1 MGSGASTNNKTA
13 VRPKPSETN
22 GPSSSNSGIEND
34 DKAAR
39 INGADTENQKEENEK
54 VSVKIPPPCPPVTR
68 KVQVFTKVLFKD
80 VDKKVLKAP
89 KDLMVKPFPELIQ
102 YLTEGASND
111 VAKVRAIFQW
121 IASIDIHGMGMD
133 SLPPQ
138 KTPLEY
144 LLKIKWN
151 MGNHAHLFFSLCRLA
166 QLPCVI
172 VNGINK
178 SAAYEIGRPV
188 DKRRMAAQWNAVY
201 VDGEWRLMD
210 VFWASSCVVGRT
222 SKEWTL
228 LDIDGK
234 IVSDDR
240 DDYEEGDEEGETH
253 HRINEF
259 YFMPDPD
266 QFIFTHFPNDQKWQ
280 LLEKPLT
287 VDEFGQSM
295 YAREMFWNLG
305 LKLAPNSLKTCMVK
319 SNNGEIDIPFELP
332 ALDAINV
339 KFRYMLY
346 RKAGGSVAGGQM
358 DRFVFYTRQG
368 KTLNYNIRFP
378 VAGTFRLDI
387 FGQDITKHDS
397 LDLCCA
403 YVIECPE
410 PKRNVEPLPDNPV
423 IGWGPGAE
431 TEDAGM
437 TPLTHDCG
445 LVETEDG
452 CVEMKFRLKKD
463 VSLLQSLLSNKMDE
477 KVLENF
483 VISRVENGEAFVT
496 VRLPKKGEYA
506 LKLFANDRNDEGD
519 IPNVCNYLIRC
530 LNDKVK
536 NEPYPHVHNGA
547 LGKGNFASKLG
558 VVPLNYPGGLIETD
572 DGQCTLQFRAPK
584 GVELFCEI
592 HSAGLDD
599 SAFENCL
606 RKTGPNAGGET
617 SLEITLPKAGE
628 YSASIYARRTED
640 PDRIYNVHNYLIISK
655 ADRSDADVSNK
666 GLNEKPEMP
675 DVDKPKVTHKGT
687 VEIRLPK
694 SFENL
699 MAELQKKN
707 SNDPVKTQQ
716 VTLRED
722 GGEYIVR
729 IEVPDEGE
737 YLLTLFEHTESGAL
751 SNLGTYTVYSEPMA
765 SAPVIVVSQEDKPGY
780 GEQSSDKDELE
791 SRISEQSEEPPPVT
805 NQMSAEEKKKLEEE
819 KKLANEELHCSHNDD
834 PDIET
839 IPLMELPPNDVGKTE
854 NVQEDRS
861 VPQTTPFLSEED
873 ERKLRE
879 LEEEKKREEQ
889 EKQRR
894 KEAKKALAE
903 KRRMLNSKLKLA
915 MESKDPNEL
924 AVAIKEFE
932 DSGFPD
938 NKNNLEKAKK
948 MLMLLKAKSD
958 LVTAMS
964 VREVDV
970 LERAIEAGE
979 AANYNKSLNLELA
992 YAKRV
997 LEHLRHIEK
1006 LRHDILNLDQKTI
1019 AEIRSYSNPPDAV
1032 HQVMAASYL
1041 LLGLTEDQVKE
1052 WRSVQAFMGK
1062 TGRESLKRKVSQ
1074 FNVEK
1079 LAVDVALRAKEIMAR
1094 FSKEEVHDVSA
1105 GAATF
1110 YVWAQGMIAEC
1121 ESRFTE
1127 SGGDLS
1133 TVRPKTARG
1142 KSAFGERKPKDQ
1154 PTQGWA

>member
-1 MGSGASTNNKTA
+1 MGSGASKHHKTA
-13 VRPKPSETN
+13 VKPKPSETN
-22 GPSSSNSGIEND
+22 GPSSSRSGMEND
-34 DKAAR
+34 EKAAR
-39 INGADTENQKEENEK
+39 INEVDTENQKEEYKK
-54 VSVKIPPPCPPVTR
+54 VTAKIPPPCPPVTR
-68 KVQVFTKVLFKD
+68 KVDVFTKVLFKD
-80 VDKKVLKAP
+80 VDKKVLKTP
-89 KDLMVKPFPELIQ
+89 KDLMVKPFPQLIQ

-121 IASIDIHGMGMD
+121 VTSIDIHGMGME

-138 KTPLEY
+138 KTPLES

-151 MGNHAHLFFSLCRLA
+151 MVNHAHLFFTLCRLA

-234 IVSDDR
+234 IVSDDS

-259 YFMPDPD
+259 FFMPDPD

-287 VDEFGQSM
+287 VDEFGQGM
-295 YAREMFWNLG
+295 YVREMFWNLG
-305 LKLAPNSLKTCMVK
+305 LKQTPNSHKTCLVK

-346 RKAGGSVAGGQM
+346 RKAGGPVTGGQM

-368 KTLNYNIRFP
+368 NTLNYNIRFP
-378 VAGTFRLDI
+378 VAGTFRLNV

-397 LDLCCA
+397 LELCCA

-410 PKRNVEPLPDNPV
+410 PKRDVEPLPDNPV

-572 DGQCTLQFRAPK
+572 DGQCTPQFRAPK

-599 SAFENCL
+599 SVFKHCL

-617 SLEITLPKAGE
+617 SLEIILPKAGE
-628 YSASIYARRTED
+628 CSASIYACRTED
-640 PDRIYNVHNYLIISK
+640 PDRLYNVHNYLIISK

-666 GLNEKPEMP
+666 GLNEKPKIP
-675 DVDKPKVTHKGT
+675 DVDKPKVTHNGT

-707 SNDPVKTQQ
+707 SIDPIKTQQ

-722 GGEYIVR
+722 GGEYVVR

-737 YLLTLFEHTESGAL
+737 YLLTLFEHTESGSL

-765 SAPVIVVSQEDKPGY
+765 SAPV
-780 GEQSSDKDELE
+780 
-791 SRISEQSEEPPPVT
+791 ISEQSEEPPPVT

-819 KKLANEELHCSHNDD
+819 
-834 PDIET
+834 
-839 IPLMELPPNDVGKTE
+839 
-854 NVQEDRS
+854 
-861 VPQTTPFLSEED
+861 
-873 ERKLRE
+873 RK
-879 LEEEKKREEQ
+879 
-889 EKQRR
+889 
-894 KEAKKALAE
+894 LAE

-1032 HQVMAASYL
+1032 HQVMVASYL

-1062 TGRESLKRKVSQ
+1062 TGKESLKRMVSQ

-1079 LAVDVALRAKEIMAR
+1079 LAVDVALRAKQILAR
-1094 FSKEEVHDVSA
+1094 FSKDKVHDVSA

-1127 SGGDLS
+1127 
-1133 TVRPKTARG
+1133 RR
-1142 KSAFGERKPKDQ
+1142 
-1154 PTQGWA
+1154 